1 MTFSPNSAQDDIRK
15 DALLALT
22 SEFVRQGHPIQ
33 YAKHMATAT
42 IFQADLDLRNAQFS
56 RLLAWLKENHSDIY
70 PQVLEI
76 AEGVR
81 QEFERRVTDDF

>member
-1 MTFSPNSAQDDIRK
+1 MNFPPTSDQDDVRK

-56 RLLAWLKENHSDIY
+56 RLLAWLKDNHSDVY
-70 PQVLEI
+70 PQALDIV
-76 AEGVR
+76 EGVR
-81 QEFERRVTDDF
+81 QEFERRLTGDF

>member
-1 MTFSPNSAQDDIRK
+1 MTFSKNSEQDDVRK

-42 IFQADLDLRNAQFS
+42 IFQADLDLRNVQFT
-56 RLLAWLKENHSDIY
+56 RLLAWLKENHSVIY
-70 PQVLEI
+70 P
-76 AEGVR
+76 R
-81 QEFERRVTDDF
+81 

>member
-1 MTFSPNSAQDDIRK
+1 MSFSGAADQDDIRK

-22 SEFVRQGHPIQ
+22 SEFVKQGHPIH

-56 RLLAWLKENHSDIY
+56 RLLAWLKENHSEIY
-70 PQVLEI
+70 PQAVEI
-76 AEGVR
+76 SESVR
-81 QEFERRVTDDF
+81 QEFERRLTGDF

>member
-1 MTFSPNSAQDDIRK
+1 MPFPPTSDQDDIRK

-42 IFQADLDLRNAQFS
+42 IFQADLDLRNAQFT
-56 RLLAWLKENHSDIY
+56 RLLAWLKETHSDIY
-70 PQVLEI
+70 PQALEI

>member
-1 MTFSPNSAQDDIRK
+1 MTFSTRSEQDDIRK

-42 IFQADLDLRNAQFS
+42 IFQADLDLRNAQFT
-56 RLLAWLKENHSDIY
+56 RLLAWLKETHSNIY
-70 PQVLEI
+70 PQALDI

-81 QEFERRVTDDF
+81 QEFERRVTDNF

>member
-1 MTFSPNSAQDDIRK
+1 MTFSTSSEQDDVRK
-15 DALLALT
+15 NALLALT

-42 IFQADLDLRNAQFS
+42 IFQADLDLRNAQFT
-56 RLLAWLKENHSDIY
+56 RLLSWLKEHHSDIY
-70 PQVLEI
+70 PQALEI

-81 QEFERRVTDDF
+81 QDFERRVTNDF